1 MHYVIVKEEVMKQA
15 IFCVLAFLVIAD
27 SVYASDWQREIADLK
42 EEVQILRR
50 RIKSKF
56 ESGVSAETN
65 DLQVQSGK
73 RGESIRELNIRI
85 DDLEHQLAENY
96 ADFERINRDIE
107 IRIKMIE
114 GKEVPATLSAPA
126 PAIPTTFEAPVANEA
141 ARSVVGDE
149 IKSGDLAPIE
159 DYSDMQYEY

>member
-1 MHYVIVKEEVMKQA
+1 MKQT
-15 IFCVLAFLVIAD
+15 IFCVLAFMVIAD
-27 SVYASDWQREIADLK
+27 SVYASDWQREVADMR
-42 EEVQILRR
+42 EEVQVLQR

-73 RGESIRELNIRI
+73 RGEAIRELNIRI
-85 DDLEHQLAENY
+85 DDLDHQIAEGN
-96 ADFERINRDIE
+96 ADFERISRDIE

-114 GKEVPATLSAPA
+114 GKDVPADLSAPA
-126 PAIPTTFEAPVANEA
+126 PVVPTTFDAPIANEA

>member
-1 MHYVIVKEEVMKQA
+1 MKQT
-15 IFCVLAFLVIAD
+15 IFCVLAFMVIAD
-27 SVYASDWQREIADLK
+27 SVYASDWQREVADMR
-42 EEVQILRR
+42 EEVQVLQR

-73 RGESIRELNIRI
+73 RGEAIRELNIRI
-85 DDLEHQLAENY
+85 DDLDHQIAEGNAY
-96 ADFERINRDIE
+96 FERISRDIE

-114 GKEVPATLSAPA
+114 GKEVPADLSAPA
-126 PAIPTTFEAPVANEA
+126 PVVPTTFDAPIANEA